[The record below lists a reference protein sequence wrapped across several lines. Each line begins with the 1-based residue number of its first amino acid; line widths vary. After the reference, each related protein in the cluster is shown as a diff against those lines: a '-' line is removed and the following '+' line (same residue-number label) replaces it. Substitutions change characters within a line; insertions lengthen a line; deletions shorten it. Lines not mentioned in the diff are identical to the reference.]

1 MFYLHNVGAP
11 VLFYVFDEFIET
23 RRQWLTMANSA
34 VCLSCIRYNYV
45 VVRLLVLFLLNRNEI
60 INIEKLLIKVKT
72 LLILKSVG
80 AVRLFVTFV
89 VNDWCLFQSFFWFFF
104 QSLDGSRLFDC
115 ISVSFQWNYNQSKTH
130 YIIMI
135 GKYTVNEYHSSEV
148 QKLVKIDS
156 LKRNSMKRIK
166 SCIIEE
172 PNI

>member
-34 VCLSCIRYNYV
+34 VCLSCIRYNYF

-89 VNDWCLFQSFFWFFF
+89 VNDWCLFQSFSDFFSIPWWFT
-104 QSLDGSRLFDC
+104 LIRLHF
-115 ISVSFQWNYNQSKTH
+115 SF
-130 YIIMI
+130 
-135 GKYTVNEYHSSEV
+135 V
-148 QKLVKIDS
+148 
-156 LKRNSMKRIK
+156 SMKLQPIK
-166 SCIIEE
+166 NALHNNDWQIHC
-172 PNI
+172 

>member
-34 VCLSCIRYNYV
+34 VCLSCIRYNYF
-45 VVRLLVLFLLNRNEI
+45 VVRLLVFSFKQKWNNKYRKVFNKSKNTFNLEKRRCGAFVCYVCCEWLMFISIFFLI
-60 INIEKLLIKVKT
+60 
-72 LLILKSVG
+72 
-80 AVRLFVTFV
+80 
-89 VNDWCLFQSFFWFFF
+89 FF

-135 GKYTVNEYHSSEV
+135 GKYTVNKYHLS
-148 QKLVKIDS
+148 
-156 LKRNSMKRIK
+156 
-166 SCIIEE
+166 
-172 PNI
+172 